1 VNPNALQ
8 EFTDELLGAVAYFWR
23 PCNSSKCG
31 LNKST

>member
-8 EFTDELLGAVAYFWR
+8 EFTNELLGAFAYFWR
-23 PCNSSKCG
+23 PCNSSMRG